1 MINQPILR
9 SALHAGV
16 VQVTFTKVNG
26 DERIMSCTLKSDLLP
41 VVVVAEAVEGE
52 EVVVKQTKKP
62 NPDVLAEFDVKAE
75 GWRSFR
81 WESVKSYTL
90 EQ

>member
-1 MINQPILR
+1 MINQQEVKE
-9 SALHAGV
+9 ALHAGV

-62 NPDVLAEFDVKAE
+62 NPDVLAVFDVKAE

-81 WESVKSYTL
+81 WGSVKSYTL